1 MTKWSDHHRQ
11 KAQTIALVPT
21 MGYLH
26 EGHLALMKEGRRLA
40 DKLVISIFVNP
51 TQFGPGEDFSS
62 YPRDFDKDCALAKDT
77 GVDIVFTPDA
87 QDLYPQGFETFI
99 HQEELPGHLCGL
111 SRQGHFNG
119 VMTVVAK
126 LFNIV
131 APDFAVF
138 GEKDFQQLAVIR
150 RMTKDLNFNIQ
161 IIGYSTVREPDG
173 LAMSSR
179 NTKLSSDQRIIALTL
194 VTSLRNAQESLKN
207 KQTDSNQ
214 LINDAIELIRSHPGT
229 EIDYIKICDHE
240 TLDDVL
246 TIDRPVLMAL
256 AVKVGGT
263 RLIDNMIL
271 TPDS

>member
-1 MTKWSDHHRQ
+1 MRK
-11 KAQTIALVPT
+11 
-21 MGYLH
+21 
-26 EGHLALMKEGRRLA
+26 GRRLA

-51 TQFGPGEDFSS
+51 TQFGPGEDFSK
-62 YPRDFDKDCALAKDT
+62 YPRDLDRDFMLSKDA

-87 QDLYPQGFETFI
+87 QDLYPQGFDTFI
-99 HQEELPGHLCGL
+99 HQEKLPGHLCGL

-131 APDFAVF
+131 TPHFAIF

-150 RMTKDLNFNIQ
+150 KMTKDLNFNIQ
-161 IIGYSTVREPDG
+161 IIGHPTVREPDG

-179 NTKLSSDQRIIALTL
+179 NTKLHPDQRDSALSL
-194 VTSLRNAQESLKN
+194 ITSLRNAQKSIKN
-207 KQTDSNQ
+207 KQTDSKQ
-214 LINDAIELIRSHPGT
+214 LINEATRLINSHPET
-229 EIDYIKICDHE
+229 KIDYINICDPE
-240 TLDDVL
+240 TLNDMPI
-246 TIDRPVLMAL
+246 IDRPALMAL
-256 AVKVGGT
+256 AVKVGET